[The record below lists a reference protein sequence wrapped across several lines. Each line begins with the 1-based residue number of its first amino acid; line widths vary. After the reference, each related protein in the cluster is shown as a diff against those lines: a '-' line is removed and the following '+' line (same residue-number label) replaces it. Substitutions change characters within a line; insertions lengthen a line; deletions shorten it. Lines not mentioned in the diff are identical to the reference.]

1 MLINVGVGTYG
12 HENIKR
18 RGLMNVVN
26 IGKYCSIAEGVIMD
40 GGFNHDTNF
49 VSTYPFFNR
58 YGLGVQN
65 TVCKG
70 DINIGNDVWICEDV
84 IIMSGV
90 TIGDGAVIGVKSI
103 VTKDVA
109 PFSIVAGCPAEC
121 IKMRFDVNDIKELLF
136 IKWWN
141 WDEDK
146 IKNELPNATNI
157 KEFIKKWKI

>member
-1 MLINVGVGTYG
+1 MNVGPHTYG
-12 HENIKR
+12 HETILR
-18 RGLMNVVN
+18 RGEFNKIN
-26 IGKYCSIAEGVIMD
+26 IGKYCSIADGVIFD
-40 GGFNHDTNF
+40 GGFNHNTNF
-49 VSTYPFFNR
+49 VSTFPFLNR
-58 YGLGVQN
+58 LGIGKQN
-65 TVCKG
+65 IVCKG

-90 TIGDGAVIGVKSI
+90 TIGDGAVIGAKSI

-109 PFSIVAGCPAEC
+109 PYSIVAGCPAKC
-121 IKMRFDVNDIKELLF
+121 IKMRFDVNDIKDLLL

-146 IKNELPNATNI
+146 IKTELPGATNI